1 MSNLLSNVLPEPRRK
16 VVFVYPDV
24 SIYQCCE
31 IMVENDI
38 GSLLVIDEYNLVG
51 LVSERD
57 LVRKCLCKRIDP
69 HKATAGDIAFADVS
83 ILSFHDTVEKAM
95 QVMTETKRR
104 HILIKEN
111 EEIVS
116 VISIGDLLFHILEDK
131 SRVIEH
137 LENYIN
143 Q

>member
-1 MSNLLSNVLPEPRRK
+1 MASLLSNVLPEPRRK
-16 VVFVYPDV
+16 LVFVYPDV
-24 SIYQCCE
+24 SISQCCE
-31 IMVENDI
+31 LMIENDI
-38 GSLLVIDEYNLVG
+38 GSLLVTDEYNLIG

-57 LVRKCLCKRIDP
+57 LVRKCLSKGLDP
-69 HKATAGDIAFADVS
+69 NKTTAGDIAFADVT

-95 QVMTETKRR
+95 QVMTQTKRR

-116 VISIGDLLFHILEDK
+116 IISIGDLLFYLLEDK
-131 SRVIEH
+131 ARVIEQ

-143 Q
+143 H